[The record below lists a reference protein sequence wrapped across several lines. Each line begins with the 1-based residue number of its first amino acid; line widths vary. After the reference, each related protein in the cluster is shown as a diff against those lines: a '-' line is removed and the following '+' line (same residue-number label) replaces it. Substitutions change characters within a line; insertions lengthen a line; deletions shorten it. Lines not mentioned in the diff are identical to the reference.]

1 MSLVRQ
7 ILSVAT
13 GLALIFAGVYLA
25 VVAIQAAISVFSS
38 LNSQV
43 AVAIIAASATV
54 FVSVLS
60 IVLGKV
66 YDRREQI
73 NREIR
78 ERKIPV
84 YEDLIRFMFR
94 VLMGEKTGNAPTE
107 KEMLE
112 FFLDFTQRIVV
123 WGSDD
128 VFMSWSKWKRHAAR
142 STDKGSQ
149 AKSVFLY
156 EDLLKA
162 IRQDL
167 GHKNKG
173 FKQGDILAIFITDID
188 TVLGVPRI

>member
-1 MSLVRQ
+1 MSRVRQ
-7 ILSVAT
+7 ILSVVT
-13 GLALIFAGVYLA
+13 GLALILAGVYLA

-94 VLMGEKTGNAPTE
+94 VLMGEKTGKVPTE
-107 KEMLE
+107 SEMLE
-112 FFLDFTQRIVV
+112 FFMDFTQRVV
-123 WGSDD
+123 
-128 VFMSWSKWKRHAAR
+128 V
-142 STDKGSQ
+142 
-149 AKSVFLY
+149 
-156 EDLLKA
+156 
-162 IRQDL
+162 
-167 GHKNKG
+167 
-173 FKQGDILAIFITDID
+173 
-188 TVLGVPRI
+188 